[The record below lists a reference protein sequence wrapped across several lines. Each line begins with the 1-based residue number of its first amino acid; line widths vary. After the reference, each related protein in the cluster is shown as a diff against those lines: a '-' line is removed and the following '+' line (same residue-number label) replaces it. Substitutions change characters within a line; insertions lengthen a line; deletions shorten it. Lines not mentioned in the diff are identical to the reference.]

1 MAVRQI
7 VPGLHQISL
16 GLVNAFLVAS
26 RDARDLTLIDTGY
39 PGSADTIL
47 RAVHSL
53 GRDPRAIRHILVTH
67 NHPDHAG
74 SLAALKQATGAPAYM
89 HHADAGPVRKGRIVM
104 RLKPVSGLL
113 PAALFRLFV
122 PRGPVSI
129 PAAEIEHEVADREEL
144 PAAGGIRVVWTPG
157 HSPGH
162 LVFLW
167 RRHGG
172 VVFAAD
178 AASNVMGL
186 GLSLG
191 YEDLA
196 EGKRSLTKIAGL
208 DFEVA
213 VFGHGRAITSGAS
226 ARFRR
231 KWDAVRRWA

>member
-1 MAVRQI
+1 MALRQI
-7 VPGLHQISL
+7 VPGVYQISL
-16 GLVNAFLVAS
+16 GLVNAFFIDSGERTLV
-26 RDARDLTLIDTGY
+26 DTGY
-39 PGSADTIL
+39 PGSAEAVL
-47 RAVHSL
+47 RAVREL
-53 GRDPRAIRHILVTH
+53 GRDPQAIRHILVTH

-89 HHADAGPVRKGRIVM
+89 HHADAGAVRKGQITM
-104 RLKPVSGLL
+104 RMKPVSGLL
-113 PAALFRLFV
+113 PGALFRLFI

-129 PAAEIEHEVADREEL
+129 PAAQIEHEVADGETL

-167 RRHGG
+167 PRHGG
-172 VVFAAD
+172 VLFAAD
-178 AASNVMGL
+178 AASSIVGL

-196 EGKRSLTKIAGL
+196 EGRRSLAKIAGF

-213 VFGHGRAITSGAS
+213 VFGHGRPITSGAA
-226 ARFRR
+226 ARFRG
-231 KWDAVRRWA
+231 KWGMVRRWA